1 MKKKRVSLEHFSDQ
15 YTARDIQ
22 QARPIWAE
30 IADEFETFAAEYAEK
45 HARTTAVRVCL
56 MDWIAETLEESFGAV
71 DEARELRQSVVDEIN
86 DARDLEEEQQAM
98 RWA

>member
-15 YTARDIQ
+15 YTGRDIQ

-30 IADEFETFAAEYAEK
+30 IAGEFENFAAEYAEK
-45 HARTTAVRVCL
+45 HARTTAIRVCL

-71 DEARELRQSVVDEIN
+71 DEALYLRQSVVDDLN
-86 DARDLEEEQQAM
+86 DSLELEEEQQAT